1 MNYGVND
8 NTNNDTIGKVD
19 WLLVFIYLVLVL
31 IGWFSIF
38 SAKYDE
44 MHPSIFD
51 LSQVYG
57 KQLVWIGVV
66 LLSGFVILLLN
77 AKLFKP
83 LALVFYCF
91 VMFALVAVLVYGK
104 ATKGATSW
112 IDLGAGVKFQP
123 SEFAKMATALAVA
136 YYLDGNGNEIKLE
149 YRRSRLVAFALI
161 LLPMVLV
168 LLQNDTGSAIVFVS
182 FIFVLYREGLPYAGF
197 LMVCG
202 VVAALIFVLTLVWSQ
217 KVMYI
222 ILGSLFTLTLAF
234 FILTR
239 KRGIGKMITV
249 FVFMFAMVYSVHF
262 AFYNVLQDHQ
272 RNRIEVLLGLREDPK
287 GAGYNVHQS
296 KIAIGSG
303 RFWGKGFLQGTQTKY
318 DFVPEQHTDFIFC
331 TVGEEGGFKG
341 TFVVVLLYVAL
352 LVRIIYLAERQ
363 KSTFARVYGYGI
375 AGIIFMHFAIN
386 IGMTI
391 GLMPVIGIPLPFLSY
406 GGSSLLAFTIMLAVF
421 IKLDAYNHSRL

>member
-1 MNYGVND
+1 MSADSRENV
-8 NTNNDTIGKVD
+8 IGKVD
-19 WLLVFIYLVLVL
+19 WVLVLIYLALVL

-44 MHPSIFD
+44 IHPSIFD
-51 LSQVYG
+51 MSQVYG
-57 KQLVWIGVV
+57 KQLVWIGVA
-66 LLSGFVILLLN
+66 LLLGFIVLLLN
-77 AKLFKP
+77 VKLFKP
-83 LALVFYCF
+83 FALAFYLL
-91 VMFALVAVLVYGK
+91 VMFSLVAVLVYGK

-112 IDLGAGVKFQP
+112 IDLGAGIKFQP

-136 YYLDGNGNEIKLE
+136 AYLDGNDVSLGNRK
-149 YRRSRLVAFALI
+149 SRLITYLLI
-161 LLPMVLV
+161 FVPMVLV

-182 FIFVLYREGLPYAGF
+182 FIFLLYREGLPYAGF
-197 LMVCG
+197 LMICG
-202 VVAALIFVLTLVWSQ
+202 VVAVLIFVFTLLWTQ

-222 ILGSLFTLTLAF
+222 ILGSLFVLTLVF
-234 FILTR
+234 YILTK
-239 KRGIGKMITV
+239 KRGIGKMITA
-249 FVFMFAMVYSVHF
+249 FVFMFVMVYSVHF

-272 RNRIEVLLGLREDPK
+272 RVRIEVLLGMKEDPK

-303 RFWGKGFLQGTQTKY
+303 GFWGKGFLQGTQTKY

-341 TFVVVLLYVAL
+341 TFIVVLLYVAL
-352 LVRIIYLAERQ
+352 LVRIIMMSERQ

-375 AGIIFMHFAIN
+375 AGIIFVHFTIN

-391 GLMPVIGIPLPFLSY
+391 GLLPVIGIPLPFLSY
-406 GGSSLLAFTIMLAVF
+406 GGSSLMAFTIMLAIF
-421 IKLDAYNHSRL
+421 LKLDAYNHTRL